1 MNVDGYSFYL
11 RIKESLTE
19 KIIFKKN
26 SKGDERANHA
36 GVWKKSVPGR
46 EGKCKGL
53 LGFFK
58 KASGRQCGFSYIVN
72 ENRRNRVRVLVMRR
86 SRTLLWFS
94 VVKSSDFSLH
104 VIHVIHWEFLN
115 RRGNCKCL
123 CERQEV

>member
-1 MNVDGYSFYL
+1 MLSGYSFYL

-36 GVWKKSVPGR
+36 GIWRKSVPGR

-58 KASGRQCGFSYIVN
+58 KHQGGSVAFH
-72 ENRRNRVRVLVMRR
+72 
-86 SRTLLWFS
+86 TL
-94 VVKSSDFSLH
+94 
-104 VIHVIHWEFLN
+104 
-115 RRGNCKCL
+115 
-123 CERQEV
+123 